1 MPKGVRKSPRKPPRI
16 SPRIMEAIGLYM
28 QGKTSA
34 EIAKHFSVTP
44 SAVNQWLAR
53 DDVQEQCRQMVRDKI
68 APLVDA
74 ALEVLR
80 AEISMERTPA
90 TAWTRINAA
99 NMLLGKY
106 GSAITDAPA
115 PQLVIQIV
123 GAPTLG
129 SPQQDAITAGDSSQ
143 ADSVPAGPGSSVM

>member
-1 MPKGVRKSPRKPPRI
+1 MGKRIKREPAITPKM
-16 SPRIMEAIGLYM
+16 MEAIVLYM
-28 QGKTSA
+28 KGD
-34 EIAKHFSVTP
+34 
-44 SAVNQWLAR
+44 SAVKIGEQLGVTHSSVSRWLAR

-80 AEISMERTPA
+80 AEIAMERTPA

-106 GSAITDAPA
+106 GGAITDSPA